1 MLLYCAS
8 DSQQPHQFAERSYC
22 YLRLGLRGWR
32 DFFQERFGRWTRCG
46 TWPLSGGKPGLGHRS
61 FSGWADRIRHQ
72 SCTRPWAAHRACNS
86 SDCREGRLGLGLC
99 AYSRDW
105 SAHRRRVGWCTSSYA
120 RDFLIVAERGHFR
133 KKGAEKR
140 MSLMRSL
147 LLAASQNRWLR
158 DHATHYSFVRGTVS
172 RFMPGETLDDAL
184 GAAEGLRSKRIG
196 TVFTHLG
203 ENIKDRAESQQVAEH
218 YLEVLKRIKE
228 KSLRAEISVKL
239 TQLGLDLSA
248 DLCFEHLNS
257 IIERSEKDSIVW
269 VDMEASK
276 YVDATLELYRRS
288 LTAHPNVGICLQAY
302 LHRTKDDLAKLL
314 PLRPSIRLVKG
325 AYNEPPEIAFPGRR
339 DVDESYFELG
349 KQMLKAKKENHYVR
363 AAFGTHD
370 VALMR
375 RLADFASAE
384 GFGKKDFEVQ
394 MLYGIQRAEQER
406 LASEG
411 CTSIVLV
418 AYGSYWYPWFVRRLA
433 ERPANLLFMVRN
445 VFAA

>member
-1 MLLYCAS
+1 
-8 DSQQPHQFAERSYC
+8 
-22 YLRLGLRGWR
+22 
-32 DFFQERFGRWTRCG
+32 
-46 TWPLSGGKPGLGHRS
+46 
-61 FSGWADRIRHQ
+61 
-72 SCTRPWAAHRACNS
+72 
-86 SDCREGRLGLGLC
+86 
-99 AYSRDW
+99 
-105 SAHRRRVGWCTSSYA
+105 
-120 RDFLIVAERGHFR
+120 
-133 KKGAEKR
+133 

-172 RFMPGETLDDAL
+172 RFMPGETLDDAI
-184 GAAEGLRSKRIG
+184 GAAEGLRSKKIG

-203 ENIKDRAESQQVAEH
+203 ENIKDRAEAQQVAEH
-218 YLEVLKRIKE
+218 YVEVLKRIRE
-228 KSLRAEISVKL
+228 KGLQAEISVKL

-248 DLCFEHLNS
+248 DLCFEHLNA
-257 IIERSEKDSIVW
+257 IIERAEKNSIVW

-325 AYNEPPEIAFPGRR
+325 AYNEPPEIAFARKR

-349 KQMLKAKKENHYVR
+349 KQMLRAKKERHCVR

-370 VALMR
+370 VELIR

-384 GFGKKDFEVQ
+384 GFVKTDFEVQ

-406 LASEG
+406 LARDG

-418 AYGSYWYPWFVRRLA
+418 AYGNYWYPWFVRRLA
-433 ERPANLLFMVRN
+433 ERPANLWFMLRN
-445 VFAA
+445 VFAS